1 MENSTVIVELSS
13 DSSPPAS
20 PAKNDESDRIAALIN
35 KYKSEQ
41 HTITKRECISDSD
54 EETVLLSDGESDKNS
69 LSDGFHRKSIFAHF
83 SSKNEIIENAKG
95 KKKIFHFKRTTVI
108 IYNFE

>member
-1 MENSTVIVELSS
+1 MENSPVIVELSS

-54 EETVLLSDGESDKNS
+54 EETVLLSDGEIDKNS
-69 LSDGFHRKSIFAHF
+69 LSDGLHRKPIFAHF
-83 SSKNEIIENAKG
+83 SSKNEIIGNTKG
-95 KKKIFHFKRTTVI
+95 KINVFILKGPVL
-108 IYNFE
+108 